1 MIVKKAFPGGGGL
14 LSADKQKTL
23 WDKVVHAWHG

>member
-14 LSADKQKTL
+14 LSAGKQKTL
-23 WDKVVHAWHG
+23 LDEVVHA